1 MPHPAD
7 LVGLGSAAGAL
18 AALLLSLPGVS
29 SLRQRWPAATLALP
43 LVPLPGLPAAGY
55 LRGVIGDLSA
65 TTTLLL
71 ARHLLRPILRLPPI
85 GERSRIALQSVVAI
99 AGLLLYPL
107 TLSAGGPDPYR
118 IGFARAGFVCALL
131 LLALAAWYG
140 RLHLLASCLAIGVA
154 AWAAGALESRN
165 LWDYLLD
172 PLVTTWALGALASR
186 RLRVLR
192 RSAAAAGGA
201 AEAVLRRHGGGR
213 AAGA

>member
-1 MPHPAD
+1 MLHPAD
-7 LVGLGSAAGAL
+7 VVGLGSAACAI

-29 SLRQRWPAATLALP
+29 SLWRRWPAATLLFALALP
-43 LVPLPGLPAAGY
+43 LIPLPELPAAGY

-71 ARHLLRPILRLPPI
+71 VHHLLRPVLRLPPI
-85 GERSRIALQSVVAI
+85 AERSRVALQALVVP

-107 TLSAGGPDPYR
+107 TLGIGGADPYR
-118 IGFARAGFVCALL
+118 IGFAHAAFVWTLL

-140 RLHLLASCLAIGVA
+140 RLHLVASCLAIGVA

-172 PLVTTWALGALASR
+172 PLVTAWALGALAW
-186 RLRVLR
+186 RLLR
-192 RSAAAAGGA
+192 TAR
-201 AEAVLRRHGGGR
+201 R
-213 AAGA
+213 AADRGASEVPVRRRA